1 MDSTTREDTMRVP
14 QGASRL
20 PAALVAATIG
30 LGCGGGSSGPS
41 GDQATIDQTSVA
53 TAVEIVSSVV
63 PICQAGG
70 AAGASALQQ
79 PEDASVAWLARLVDL
94 RRTGELRATLSV
106 QGLGS
111 TQPPDEFGDCGGRMT
126 YADYNHVSGVTSGTL
141 VYENY
146 CSINDETGD
155 RVTANGRI
163 PFVNTGTPSASGPIT
178 TRIEADSPDG
188 VTFVTRSSTGTQL
201 GAENVRFTDYLYR
214 PGVPDGTP
222 TASNPDRLTLED
234 ARITNLETGKVYRQS
249 DYSLTTFETAS
260 GGEQV
265 TVSGRGYRSSGDWF
279 QVSTATPLTS
289 NASGDILG
297 GAFTFTGDANSTA
310 TVTMVPGAILQ
321 GTVRINGAP
330 MTGLPACR

>member
-1 MDSTTREDTMRVP
+1 MFAPRTAGSASTMI
-14 QGASRL
+14 L
-20 PAALVAATIG
+20 IVAVFG
-30 LGCGGGSSGPS
+30 LGCGGGSNGPS
-41 GDQATIDQTSVA
+41 GDQATIDQSSVA
-53 TAVEIVSSVV
+53 TAVDIVSSVV

-70 AAGASALQQ
+70 AAGAAAPQE
-79 PEDASVAWLARLVDL
+79 PGDASVAWLARLVDL
-94 RRTGELRATLSV
+94 RRAGELRATLSV

-126 YADYNHVSGVTSGTL
+126 YSDYNHASGVTSGTL
-141 VYENY
+141 VYDNF
-146 CSINDETGD
+146 CSINDDTGD

-201 GAENVRFTDYLYR
+201 GSQNVRFTDYLYR

-222 TASNPDRLTLED
+222 TASNPDRLTLAD

-249 DYSLTTFETAS
+249 NYTLTTFETAS

-310 TVTMVPGAILQ
+310 TVTLVPGSILQ
-321 GTVRINGAP
+321 GTVRINDAP